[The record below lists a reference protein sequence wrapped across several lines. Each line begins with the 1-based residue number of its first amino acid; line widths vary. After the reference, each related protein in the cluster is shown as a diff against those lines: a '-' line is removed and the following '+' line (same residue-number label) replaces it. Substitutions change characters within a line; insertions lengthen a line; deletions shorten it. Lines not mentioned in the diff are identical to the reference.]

1 MYVVYVVM
9 YCNIMYQC
17 MYALAVCSLSSTAE
31 GLLEQSLA
39 VFEESYGSDSWECL
53 GVRNKEGGEWHPE
66 SSVVVVACSLAH
78 HAFICSHCKAWQF
91 SLCLYLHS
99 VFCC

>member
-53 GVRNKEGGEWHPE
+53 GVRNKEGGG
-66 SSVVVVACSLAH
+66 VAPRELSCSCCMLISTPCLH
-78 HAFICSHCKAWQF
+78 LL
-91 SLCLYLHS
+91 SL
-99 VFCC
+99 